1 MTAIRKLI
9 LQVSTQFNL
18 HTLLLVLFKCPQIE
32 LLKISLFINYWHIAN
47 LILSGRRLKKFL
59 QPLNI
64 LAKTYQVIPSLICL
78 ASSRY

>member
-9 LQVSTQFNL
+9 LQVSTQFSL